1 MNFAHNVRVAF
12 SAGVGMKL
20 SLPYSL
26 LPTPYF
32 QKRLIANPSELIRS
46 KP

>member
-1 MNFAHNVRVAF
+1 MNFAHNE
-12 SAGVGMKL
+12 GMKL

-26 LPTPYF
+26 LPAPYF

-46 KP
+46 KQ